1 MDNTA
6 EIITGTVTMRDVL
19 SRYHNLGKKN
29 RCSCP
34 IHNGKDNNFAY
45 TDKVFHCW
53 TCGAKGNV
61 ISFVMQMF
69 NLNFR
74 QALMKINIDFG
85 LNLSLQASRQSAETQ
100 QRADEIRKVRQAEYE
115 KKMQK
120 EREYDKLISEYVWCD
135 MIIRELQPKKP
146 ADEIYDVYVRAMHKL
161 PIIQYKLDCFE

>member
-19 SRYHNLGKKN
+19 SRYHNLGKRN

-69 NLNFR
+69 GLNFR
-74 QALMKINIDFG
+74 QAMMKINIDFG
-85 LNLSLQASRQSAETQ
+85 LNLSMRTGCDSKEIQ
-100 QRADEIRKVRQAEYE
+100 QKADTIRKKRQTEE
-115 KKMQK
+115 ENRIKKEQ
-120 EREYDKLISEYVWCD
+120 EYDKLISEYVWCD
-135 MIIRELQPKKP
+135 MIIRELKPKKP
-146 ADEIYDVYVRAMHKL
+146 ADEIYDVYVEAMNKL